1 MPQRVVAF
9 IQRNIPACVVAT
21 IVLSAMGLA
30 ASVAWIGVQVQDIS
44 ESLVQGRVLINS
56 SVTEAKRAKAEA
68 EAARAESIKIREQL
82 ESDVNHNRKVTEVN
96 KANVNELYDWVKSI
110 YEQQKKVEE
119 KVDTKLNNDVKP

>member
-21 IVLSAMGLA
+21 IVLSALGLA
-30 ASVAWIGVQVQDIS
+30 GSVAWIGVQVQHIS
-44 ESLVQGRVLINS
+44 RALVQGRAMINS
-56 SVTEAKRAKAEA
+56 SAIEAGRARVEA

-82 ESDVNHNRKVTEVN
+82 ESDVDRNRRVTEVN

-119 KVDTKLNNDVKP
+119 KVNTKLNNDVKQ